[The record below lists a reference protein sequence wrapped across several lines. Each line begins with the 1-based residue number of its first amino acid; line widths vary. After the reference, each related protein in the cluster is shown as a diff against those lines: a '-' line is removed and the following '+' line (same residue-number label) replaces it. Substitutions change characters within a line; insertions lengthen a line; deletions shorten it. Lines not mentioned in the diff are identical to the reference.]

1 MQQKECTT
9 KCFKLN
15 KPTMAT
21 EKEIQDRYAAMSNV
35 RQEGESFDDYKERRR
50 ETNRFIKQYL
60 KGRRL

>member
-1 MQQKECTT
+1 
-9 KCFKLN
+9 
-15 KPTMAT
+15 MAT

-35 RQEGESFDDYKERRR
+35 RQEGESYDDYKERRR

>member
-1 MQQKECTT
+1 
-9 KCFKLN
+9 
-15 KPTMAT
+15 MAT

-35 RQEGESFDDYKERRR
+35 RQEEESFDDYKERRR